1 MTLAK
6 LWIKL
11 AVNQFMHLTVCE
23 IHERERECVRETKR
37 DRERKIVIEKEIQ
50 TDRYRSR
57 DEKHMIVINRDIDL

>member
-1 MTLAK
+1 M
-6 LWIKL
+6 
-11 AVNQFMHLTVCE
+11 
-23 IHERERECVRETKR
+23 RETKR